1 MNVALN
7 HLILEAKKL
16 HMEKKLAA
24 AKKLYH
30 KALALEP
37 TNADTLHL
45 LGLLYKDLNEYPD
58 AIEHLKKA
66 RLLKPQMAQVHYNL
80 GLSYREH
87 GDLENAI
94 DCYKEAIRLNPNY
107 PKAHHSLANA
117 YHLLGRTELAFN
129 HYQKAL
135 DLKPDFNEALLD
147 CGKFC
152 MGLKNYELA
161 KQCFDEAL
169 KLKPDSAEIHFNLGS
184 LAKEKKEFTTA
195 IAAMQKA
202 LQLNPNHPEY
212 FARLMSLYDEV
223 CDWNNFKIRQKTFLE
238 LHHKAIAGDYRSPLS
253 PFSALSY
260 NWKPEEI
267 LTLANSHAESLK
279 KGTEKLRKKLNF
291 KFERKRKPRLRIGYL
306 SSDIRNHPVAHLTKN
321 LFSTHDRNQFEVFVL
336 SHGENDNSNYRQYI
350 EANAEHFIDLFDQDN
365 ETIAKKIHDLGIDI
379 LIELN
384 GYTANDKLAVTALRP
399 APIQLSYIG
408 YLGTIGGDFMDYVLV
423 DDIVAPPGS
432 AAVYSEKLVYLPN
445 CYQVNDDQQVI
456 SDKPLTRK
464 DYQLPEDAFVLCC
477 FNNSYKIEPNIFNT
491 IAEILTN
498 APKSVLWLYR
508 TSPLAEQNLRREAAQ
523 RGIAQERI
531 IFTVYEDKPLYLARY
546 RLADIFLD
554 TFVYNANTTGSDAL
568 WAGLPLLTCP
578 GNYYPNRGAA
588 SMLTALD
595 LPELIAKNSADYRDK
610 VLYFY
615 NNRGELQKIREK
627 IQQRRLTYPLFDTK
641 RFVRNLEKAYLKMW
655 EIYENGLPPQEIR
668 IEEKEKITS

>member
-1 MNVALN
+1 MNVELN
-7 HLILEAKKL
+7 HLLLEAKKL
-16 HMEKKLAA
+16 HQGGKLAS
-24 AKKLYH
+24 AKNLYL
-30 KALALEP
+30 KALKIEP
-37 TNADTLHL
+37 NNADTLHL
-45 LGLLYKDLNEYPD
+45 LGLLYKDLNQYPS
-58 AIEHLKKA
+58 AIEYLNRA
-66 RLLKPQMAQVHYNL
+66 RALKPQMAQVHYNL
-80 GLSYREH
+80 GLAYREH
-87 GDLENAI
+87 GDLEKAI
-94 DCYKEAIRLNPNY
+94 ECYIEAIRLNPNY
-107 PKAHHSLANA
+107 PKAHHSLANV
-117 YHLLGRTELAFN
+117 YHILGQAEFAFN

-152 MGLKNYELA
+152 MGIKNFELA
-161 KQCFDEAL
+161 EQCFDGAL

-184 LAKEKKEFTTA
+184 LAKEKKEFTEA
-195 IAAMQKA
+195 IASMQKA
-202 LQLNPNHPEY
+202 LQLNPAHPEY

-223 CDWNNFKIRQKTFLE
+223 CDWNNFKIRQKTFIE
-238 LHHKAIAGDYRSPLS
+238 LHHKAITAGHRSPLS

-267 LTLANSHAESLK
+267 LTLANSHAESIK
-279 KGTEKLRKKLNF
+279 KSMEKLREKLNF
-291 KFERKRKPRLRIGYL
+291 KFERDKKLRLRIGYL
-306 SSDIRNHPVAHLTKN
+306 SSDIRNHPVAHLTNN
-321 LFSTHDRNQFEVFVL
+321 LFRTHDRNQFEVFVL
-336 SHGENDNSNYRQYI
+336 SHGENDNSVYRKHV
-350 EANAEHFIDLFDQDN
+350 EATVEHFIDLHDQTN
-365 ETIAKKIHDLGIDI
+365 EDMAKKIHDLGIDI

-408 YLGTIGGDFMDYVLV
+408 YLGSIGGDFMDYVLV
-423 DDIVAPPGS
+423 DDVVAPPGS

-456 SDKPLTRK
+456 SDKPLARK

-477 FNNSYKIEPNIFNT
+477 FNNSYKIEPQIFNIFS
-491 IAEILTN
+491 EILTN
-498 APKSVLWLYR
+498 APKSVLWFYR
-508 TSPLAEQNLRREAAQ
+508 TSPLAEQNLRHEAAQ

-531 IFTVYEDKPLYLARY
+531 IFTVYEEKPIYLARY

-595 LPELIAKNSADYRDK
+595 LPELIAKNPADYRDK
-610 VLYFY
+610 VLHFY
-615 NNRGELQKIREK
+615 HHRDELQKIRDK
-627 IQQRRLTYPLFDTK
+627 IQQRRLTHPLFDTK

-655 EIYENGLPPQEIR
+655 EIYENGQLPQEFHIK
-668 IEEKEKITS
+668 EEEAVTL